1 SPSVRCVGRL
11 DKDTSGVLL
20 LAKNR
25 LAAARLSR
33 QRESGVLRKE
43 YLAIVHGVF
52 PEEKQEDWICLPL
65 KQETVIVPDAS
76 LVTRMSI
83 CQDGEGMQAKTH
95 YQVLCRDKEYSLVG
109 FWLETG
115 RMHQIR
121 VHMSAIGHPLFGDPL
136 YGTGD
141 DGGSRA
147 ALHAFR
153 IQFLQPMT
161 GEKIEINSFRT
172 HMFD

>member
-1 SPSVRCVGRL
+1 RL

-20 LAKNR
+20 IAKNR

-52 PEEKQEDWICLPL
+52 PEEKQEGWICLPL

-83 CQDGEGMQAKTH
+83 CQDGEGMPAKTH